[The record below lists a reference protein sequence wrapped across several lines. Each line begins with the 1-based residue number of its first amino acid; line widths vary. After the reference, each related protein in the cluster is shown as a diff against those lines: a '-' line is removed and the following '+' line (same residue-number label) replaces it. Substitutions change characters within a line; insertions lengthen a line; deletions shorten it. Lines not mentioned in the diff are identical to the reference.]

1 VRGDIRQRN
10 FLVGMLDSTIKESD
24 TAPILGLG
32 LDYKVM
38 EKTSLRL
45 EHNDMSF
52 KKNSRKADIDGLKF
66 TLVRMFN

>member
-1 VRGDIRQRN
+1 
-10 FLVGMLDSTIKESD
+10 
-24 TAPILGLG
+24 
-32 LDYKVM
+32 M